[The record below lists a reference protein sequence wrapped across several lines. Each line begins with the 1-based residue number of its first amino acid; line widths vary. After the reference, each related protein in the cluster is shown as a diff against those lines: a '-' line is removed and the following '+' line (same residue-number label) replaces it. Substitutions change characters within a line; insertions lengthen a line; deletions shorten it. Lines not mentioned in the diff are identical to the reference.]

1 MAQKSDL
8 TDFNYYCFR
17 DKESPNFNSIQRN
30 SSKSSHD
37 YPEEFAVYSY
47 DSLPNYIVEQFFDI
61 KIEGHNTILFGENT
75 YNYKD
80 AYVIL
85 NRKEK
90 NIQAVMNRE
99 MASFEDERESEE
111 TILDKF
117 NEAKET
123 AETLTSMELEFAGIS
138 RDVNEAFEV
147 GGNGESLGKMINSVI
162 FVFRP
167 VIDGIKIFSESIEV
181 EYDAEGFYQLR
192 SNVPYS
198 VSEIRRSTI
207 KSEKQVEK
215 EIYSALGKD
224 EEKIFTYVLN
234 EEGEFI
240 LSALAKDDANK
251 TFLTI
256 SLEADHD

>member
-1 MAQKSDL
+1 MK
-8 TDFNYYCFR
+8 
-17 DKESPNFNSIQRN
+17 K
-30 SSKSSHD
+30 
-37 YPEEFAVYSY
+37 V
-47 DSLPNYIVEQFFDI
+47 NYIVEQFFDI

-90 NIQAVMNRE
+90 NIQAVINRE

-117 NEAKET
+117 NDAKET

-147 GGNGESLGKMINSVI
+147 DGNGESLGKMINSVA

-167 VIDGIKIFSESIEV
+167 VIDGVPIFYESIEI

-198 VSEIRRSTI
+198 VSKIRESEI
-207 KSEKQVEK
+207 KSEELLDD
-215 EIYSALGKD
+215 EIYSALGK
-224 EEKIFTYVLN
+224 EENKIIAYILN
-234 EEGEFI
+234 EEGEFV
-240 LSALAKDDANK
+240 LSSVAKDDANE
-251 TFLTI
+251 TYLTI
-256 SLEADHD
+256 SLEANHD